1 MSKVPNHK
9 LIVTVVKKG
18 LARKVVKASKKAGAE
33 GGTVLF
39 ARGSGIHE
47 LVSFLGIHIEPEKE
61 VILTLVPEDKQEP
74 ILDAVNDA
82 GELDRPG
89 NGIGFVMSE
98 KKIAGITHL
107 LQSYS
112 RKEDEE
118 NGSAED

>member
-1 MSKVPNHK
+1 MSKAPNHK

-18 LARKVVKASKKAGAE
+18 LAKKVVKASKKAGAE

-61 VILTLVPEDKQEP
+61 VILTLVPEDKLEP

-89 NGIGFVMSE
+89 NGIGFVLNT
-98 KKIAGITHL
+98 KKIAGISHL

-118 NGSAED
+118 NDSAKH